1 MDTEAYRDGSG
12 DGPRD
17 AFTDGPWLTVA
28 EAARRLRVSPRAVRG
43 RIRRGTLRWKAAG
56 NAGKL
61 VLLPPPDGSGDG
73 SRDASPDGPED
84 AAEAWFELE
93 MLREELEE
101 ARVAR
106 ARAEERAA
114 AKEELIAELKAMLA
128 EARRPWWRR
137 WVG

>member
-1 MDTEAYRDGSG
+1 MGTEASG
-12 DGPRD
+12 NN
-17 AFTDGPWLTVA
+17 TEDGPWLTVA

-61 VLLPPPDGSGDG
+61 VQLPSGDASG
-73 SRDASPDGPED
+73 DVSAGDPGNAVDAL
-84 AAEAWFELE
+84 FEIE
-93 MLREELEE
+93 MLREELAE
-101 ARVAR
+101 ARVAQ

-114 AKEELIAELKAMLA
+114 AKDELIGELKALLA

-137 WVG
+137 WVGS